1 MQRSSEPDKLDPFVS
16 ERCLVLQE
24 AQPSTSTKPVTDA
37 DDGLQSL
44 AQNLKK
50 QSSAGQTLSG

>member
-1 MQRSSEPDKLDPFVS
+1 MQCSSEPDKPDAFVS
-16 ERCLVLQE
+16 EHCLVLQE
-24 AQPSTSTKPVTDA
+24 TQPSTIAKPVTDA